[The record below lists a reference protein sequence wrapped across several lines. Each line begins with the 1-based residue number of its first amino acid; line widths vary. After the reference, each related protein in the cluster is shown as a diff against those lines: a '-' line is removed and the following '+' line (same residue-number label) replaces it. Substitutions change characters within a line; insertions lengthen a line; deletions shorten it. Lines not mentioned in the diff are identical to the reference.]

1 MQSENHDSDLVAF
14 HVKDQHLGDFT
25 VCRDCYEEITNLQG
39 GITPGAHI
47 ITREEA
53 EGYCDLCAQPLW
65 LVHLYTVGAE
75 L

>member
-1 MQSENHDSDLVAF
+1 MQNHDDDLVAF
-14 HVKDQHLGDFT
+14 QVKDQRLGAFT
-25 VCRDCYEEITNLQG
+25 ACRDCYEEITHLQG

-47 ITREEA
+47 ITRAEA